1 MKILIVQKNGKIPV
15 KHYIMIVF
23 VHIEKTAGTTLKF
36 IFRNS
41 HTIYH
46 CDTMKTKRYP
56 FTQRDLNFAKR
67 IFPEIKSMTGHN
79 LIEPTKHLK
88 DKNLLFITLLRDPV
102 KRCAS
107 YYQDAVLRGNI
118 KIPFTEWIKN
128 EKFHNMQVK
137 RIAGEPDPGK
147 AFDLLNQKYALT
159 GLTEQFDE
167 FLKLLDIISPYSLDL
182 KYEKRIVAKK
192 NDVKQKLL
200 NDDESMHLLT
210 RYNEKD
216 IILYEKFRDE
226 LYPMFLT
233 KYANELTKYKN
244 KSFEQTH
251 MSYSKHKLSVIFNK
265 YVYRSFVKIKNLT

>member
-1 MKILIVQKNGKIPV
+1 
-15 KHYIMIVF
+15 MIVF

-36 IFRNS
+36 ILRNS
-41 HTIYH
+41 HTIHH
-46 CDTMKTKRYP
+46 CETIKTKKTP
-56 FTQRDLNFAKR
+56 FTQRDLDFAKR
-67 IFPEIKSMTGHN
+67 IFPGIKSMTGHN
-79 LIEPTKHLK
+79 LVEPTKHLK
-88 DKNLLFITLLRDPV
+88 DKNLLFVTLLRDPV

-118 KIPFTEWIKN
+118 KTPFTEWIKN

-167 FLKLLDIISPYSLDL
+167 FLKLLDIISPCSLDL

-192 NDVKQKLL
+192 NNVKQKLL

-216 IILYEKFRDE
+216 IILYEKARDE
-226 LYPMFLT
+226 LYPMYLK
-233 KYANELTKYKN
+233 KYAHELTKYKN
-244 KSFEQTH
+244 EQFEQIEISYFNH
-251 MSYSKHKLSVIFNK
+251 SMSIKYNK
-265 YVYRSFVKIKNLT
+265 FIYRPIIKIKGIIAKA